1 MTKLSDSF
9 APDPFPATGTTPTAY
24 LEIDDA
30 PFVVTYTFPAK
41 DFGAATWTEVI
52 ETPAGFRG
60 KVRAISLYDCTEAF
74 TDDTTEARV
83 DVGISGDIDAYVTS
97 ADLGTLAIAAA
108 DAPALTDGA
117 TLIIPA
123 NNTVHVT
130 GTAPTGG
137 TPAGIATTAV
147 TILYF
152 K

>member
-1 MTKLSDSF
+1 VTKFSDSF
-9 APDPFPATGTTPTAY
+9 AKDPLPVTETTPSSRI
-24 LEIDDA
+24 EIDDA

-52 ETPAGFRG
+52 ETPPGFRG
-60 KVRAISLYDCTEAF
+60 KVRAVTLYDVTEAF

-97 ADLGTLAIAAA
+97 ADLGTLAIAAS
-108 DAPALTDGA
+108 DCPALTDGA
-117 TLIIPA
+117 TRIIPA

-147 TILYF
+147 TIMYF

>member
-1 MTKLSDSF
+1 MTKFSDSF
-9 APDPFPATGTTPTAY
+9 AKDPLPVTETTPSSRIE
-24 LEIDDA
+24 LDDA

-41 DFGAATWTEVI
+41 DYGAATWTEVI

-60 KVRAISLYDCTEAF
+60 KVRAISIYDVTEAF

-97 ADLGTLAIAAA
+97 ADLGTLGIAAA
-108 DAPALTDGA
+108 DSPALTEGA
-117 TLIIPA
+117 TNIIPA

-147 TILYF
+147 TIQYF